1 MAEDTVPRDNTRV
14 ERGIQLWLTRRDEIK
29 RVKADVYRVPSC
41 TSDEEYLV
49 WIDLKACSC
58 PDHPRAKAQG
68 MRCKHYVAASLA
80 KMHRRELREMAK
92 KERSKS

>member
-1 MAEDTVPRDNTRV
+1 MADTSLARGSTRI

-41 TSDEEYLV
+41 SSDERYLV
-49 WIDLKACSC
+49 WTDLKACSC
-58 PDHPRAKAQG
+58 PDHPRAKAQR

-80 KMHRRELREMAK
+80 KMHRRELREIAK